1 MNHLKV
7 SKSGKWAVRLGIP
20 ADAREAIGKREFKKS
35 LGYLSRPE
43 AEVKAA
49 SLIAMWK
56 AQILRVRT
64 ASSDPLASSLDEL
77 EYSATHQQIVQ
88 QAYEQLQNMAGIRNP
103 TPQQV
108 VGRLKDQVDD
118 LISNDEDET
127 LVAAH
132 FGVYCLTSNF
142 LDGYVRDELKG
153 NKSRSID
160 EHKSV
165 LRNQFIK
172 NFPIIDAKFSQRKV
186 EKWWDTLTKCE
197 KPLSVSTLTKY
208 KSHCSSYMRWLR
220 RKGYTSHQNYFSD
233 LPLNAKR
240 LRKSKADKRK
250 SFTDTEL
257 ADLWKKLTTQK
268 KRDEPL
274 QELFLLACYT
284 GCRIEELCQLTLSD
298 VKQLQNGRLYLDIP
312 ESKTEK
318 GEHRLVPVHSK
329 LNKILQSK
337 TDYLIDV
344 GKVGNKYNERSSA
357 IGKRF
362 GRLKASAGFASD
374 KVFHSIR
381 KSFVDKLRSR
391 NVPEQ
396 FAADIVGHEITTITY
411 GLYGSYTPVE
421 ELFKY
426 VDAVSYPELEKLLVQ
441 DT

>member
-1 MNHLKV
+1 
-7 SKSGKWAVRLGIP
+7 
-20 ADAREAIGKREFKKS
+20 
-35 LGYLSRPE
+35 
-43 AEVKAA
+43 
-49 SLIAMWK
+49 
-56 AQILRVRT
+56 
-64 ASSDPLASSLDEL
+64 
-77 EYSATHQQIVQ
+77 
-88 QAYEQLQNMAGIRNP
+88 
-103 TPQQV
+103 
-108 VGRLKDQVDD
+108 
-118 LISNDEDET
+118 
-127 LVAAH
+127 
-132 FGVYCLTSNF
+132 
-142 LDGYVRDELKG
+142 
-153 NKSRSID
+153 
-160 EHKSV
+160 
-165 LRNQFIK
+165 
-172 NFPIIDAKFSQRKV
+172 
-186 EKWWDTLTKCE
+186 
-197 KPLSVSTLTKY
+197 
-208 KSHCSSYMRWLR
+208 
-220 RKGYTSHQNYFSD
+220 
-233 LPLNAKR
+233 
-240 LRKSKADKRK
+240 
-250 SFTDTEL
+250 
-257 ADLWKKLTTQK
+257 
-268 KRDEPL
+268 
-274 QELFLLACYT
+274 
-284 GCRIEELCQLTLSD
+284 
-298 VKQLQNGRLYLDIP
+298 LDIP

>member
-7 SKSGKWAVRLGIP
+7 SKSGKWTVRLGIP
-20 ADAREAIGKREFKKS
+20 ADVREAIGQREFKKS

-49 SLIAMWK
+49 SLVALWK
-56 AQILRVRT
+56 AQILKVRT
-64 ASSDPLASSLDEL
+64 KNSDQLASSLDQL
-77 EYSATHQQIVQ
+77 EYTSSHEKIVRQ
-88 QAYEQLQNMAGIRNP
+88 TYEQLQDLAGIKNP
-103 TPQQV
+103 TQDQV
-108 VGRLKDQVDD
+108 VKRLKDQVDD
-118 LISNDEDET
+118 LLEAEEDET

-132 FGVYCLTSNF
+132 FGVYCLTGSF
-142 LDGYVRDELKG
+142 LDSYVQDELNG
-153 NKSRSID
+153 NKDRSID

-165 LRNQFIK
+165 LHNQFIK
-172 NFPIIDAKFSQRKV
+172 NFPIIDSKFSQRTV
-186 EKWWDTLTKCE
+186 EKWWETLTKCDE
-197 KPLSVSTLTKY
+197 PLSPSTLTKY

-220 RKGYTSHQNYFSD
+220 RQGYTTHQNYFAELQINS
-233 LPLNAKR
+233 KR
-240 LRKSKADKRK
+240 LRKSKQDKRK
-250 SFTDTEL
+250 PFTDSEL
-257 ADLWKKLTTQK
+257 ADLWHKLSTQK
-268 KRDEPL
+268 KNDQPL

-284 GCRIEELCQLTLSD
+284 GCRIEELCQLTISD
-298 VKQLQNGRLYLDIP
+298 VKQLNNGRLYLDIP

-318 GEHRLVPVHSK
+318 GEHRLVPVHLR
-329 LNKILQSK
+329 LNKILQRK
-337 TDYLIDV
+337 TGYLIEV

-381 KSFVDKLRSR
+381 KSFVDKLRSC

-411 GLYGSYTPVE
+411 GLYGSQTPVE

-426 VDAVSYPELEKLLVQ
+426 VDAVSYSELEILLAQ
-441 DT
+441 ET

>member
-7 SKSGKWAVRLGIP
+7 SKSGKWTVRLGIP

-43 AEVKAA
+43 AEVKAT
-49 SLIAMWK
+49 SLVAMWK
-56 AQILRVRT
+56 AQILKVRT
-64 ASSDPLASSLDEL
+64 AGTERQASSLEDL
-77 EYSATHQQIVQ
+77 EYTATNESIVKQ
-88 QAYEQLQNMAGIRNP
+88 TYEQLRMLAGISDP
-103 TPQQV
+103 SPQEV
-108 VGRLKDQVDD
+108 VQRIKDQVDD
-118 LISNDEDET
+118 QLMSEQDET
-127 LVAAH
+127 LIAAH

-142 LDGYVRDELKG
+142 LDSYVQDELEG
-153 NKSRSID
+153 NKERSID

-165 LRNQFIK
+165 LRNQFFK
-172 NFPIIDAKFSQRKV
+172 HFPIIDETFSQRRV
-186 EKWWDTLTKCE
+186 QRWWDSLTKSE
-197 KPLSVSTLTKY
+197 EPLSASTLTKY

-233 LPLNAKR
+233 LPINTKR

-250 SFTDTEL
+250 SFTDKEL
-257 ADLWKKLTTQK
+257 ADLWEKLRTQK

-274 QELFLLACYT
+274 QELFLFACYT
-284 GCRIEELCQLTLSD
+284 GCRIEELCQLTIAD

-318 GEHRLVPVHSK
+318 GEHRLVPVHPI
-329 LNKILQSK
+329 LNKMLQSK

-362 GRLKASAGFASD
+362 GRLKTSAGYGAD

-381 KSFVDKLRSR
+381 KSFVDKLRST

-411 GLYGSYTPVE
+411 GLYGSQTPVE

-426 VDAVSYPELEKLLVQ
+426 VDAVEYLELEQLL
-441 DT
+441 